1 MMINML
7 FMTTVSG
14 VTSLVE
20 DRVTDFTQEMMI
32 SPISRYSIV
41 IGKIL
46 GSSFGAIIG
55 MFGTI
60 VVGLIISIFQA
71 TTQIQEQTLTFV
83 PKLIGAA
90 VVGLI
95 AGPWMLH
102 TVVNF
107 TQRIFALI
115 ANIVQ

>member
-1 MMINML
+1 MSENMI
-7 FMTTVSG
+7 
-14 VTSLVE
+14 
-20 DRVTDFTQEMMI
+20 I
-32 SPISRYSIV
+32 SVLKDAIQTGLTIAAPILLIS
-41 IGKIL
+41 
-46 GSSFGAIIG
+46 
-55 MFGTI
+55 I

-83 PKLIGAA
+83 PKLISAA

-107 TQRIFALI
+107 TERIFSLI
-115 ANIVQ
+115 ANVAK